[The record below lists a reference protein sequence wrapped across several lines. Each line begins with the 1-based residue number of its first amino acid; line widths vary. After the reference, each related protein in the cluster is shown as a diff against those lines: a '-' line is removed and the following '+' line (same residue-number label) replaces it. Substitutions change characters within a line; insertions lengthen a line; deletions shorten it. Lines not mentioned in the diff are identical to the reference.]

1 MMKFDFKIDWQKVG
15 GLLPVVV
22 QNAQNNEVLMMA
34 YMNEEALNLTLG
46 SGFAHYFSRTK
57 NRIWKKGEESGNTQI
72 VKSAT
77 LDCDF
82 DTLLLKVE
90 QKGVACHTGKK
101 SCFFNE
107 ISLENG
113 ENSANSAQNEE
124 QKPKYNILDEIYH
137 TCLERKFSANAKNS
151 YIASLYAKGENA
163 YLKKI
168 AEEAC
173 EFALACKD
181 LSKAEKYAKFGIE
194 SFGEHKKDEP
204 KYDAIYEGA
213 DILFHMLVALAD
225 HGIHPENLLTE
236 LKRRHG
242 ISGIDE
248 KNSRK

>member
-1 MMKFDFKIDWQKVG
+1 MNLKIDWQKVG
-15 GLLPVVV
+15 GFLPVVV
-22 QNAQNNEVLMMA
+22 QDDGNGEVLMMA
-34 YMNEEALNLTLG
+34 YMNEEALNLSLE

-57 NRIWKKGEESGNTQI
+57 NRIWKKGEESGNVQKI
-72 VKSAT
+72 KSAT

-90 QKGVACHTGKK
+90 QTRTACHTGKK

-113 ENSANSAQNEE
+113 ENSANLAQNEVVS
-124 QKPKYNILDEIYH
+124 KPKYDILDEIYH
-137 TCLERKFSANAKNS
+137 TCLERKFNANAQNS
-151 YIASLYAKGENA
+151 YVASLYAKGENA

-194 SFGEHKKDEP
+194 TFGEHKKDEP
-204 KYDAIYEGA
+204 KFDAVYEGA

-225 HGIHPENLLTE
+225 HGIHPENLLSE

-248 KNSRK
+248 KKSRK